1 MGKFVFTCPVTKLNV
16 QQWFDDAEAAPKHEF
31 VGIQCQAC
39 VKLHFINQR
48 TGKLLGQK

>member
-1 MGKFVFTCPVTKLNV
+1 MGALVFTCPATKLNV

-39 VKLHFINQR
+39 AKLHFINQR